1 MAETENITILRVG
14 TEEAVRNI
22 QDLKDNIVQLK
33 KDLQGLDIGSEEYS
47 KTLKELNVNQNAL
60 RDAMHYTN
68 TEGQTSEQVMNGI
81 ANAASGAGNSYNALV
96 ARMSTL
102 RKEWRSTDDIARRNE
117 LGKQIKDINKQ
128 LKDLDASTGSF
139 KRNVGDYEGALKRTA
154 EGFQVTAGSAS
165 AAIGPVKGV
174 ANGFKALFKTPLGAV
189 LGLIAA
195 ALYKVVNGLKSSEEN
210 ANRAALAMSGFAGAG
225 DLLKG
230 VMQTLGNAIGWVA
243 EKLNDLLLKV
253 FPKLQE
259 AANLRASIAEK
270 EISLAKEVRKAT
282 VENAKDELAASRLRN
297 EAADSEN
304 KSIEE
309 RRKALKDAIALQE
322 RISDREVKIAEK
334 EFEIAKERAKTS
346 QNSKEE
352 NDALAQA
359 EAKVYQAKERRYTTT
374 YRLQRQLI
382 ALDKEEAAAEQQK
395 LREKQAAEQKA
406 IQTNIDYWKER
417 LKTQKNGSFEEY
429 TTELTILSAET
440 ELKKA
445 QARARITDKEELN
458 AVLLQLDK
466 TYLASTLLLA
476 DQYASKQIES
486 ERQSLENRMNT
497 YAQGS
502 YEYLNAQI
510 ELRKFEYDTLA
521 QLDKEND
528 EQFYARKLAADK
540 AYTDAKRALL
550 DKQVQD
556 MQWASN
562 SASSIIGSIAD
573 IYESVNAED
582 EKAAQQT
589 KGLRIAGAIIDTI
602 SGAVAAFTSAQSI
615 PPPAGQI
622 IGAANAAAVTAAG
635 IAQIAKI
642 RSTNVSRTSSANTS
656 LSGFSTPTVSTSVPQ
671 TTIVRGAQ
679 DQALLNQMAQPS
691 RVYILQSDIEAAGKA
706 SKARIS
712 DTTFE

>member
-96 ARMSTL
+96 AQMKSL
-102 RKEWRSTDDIARRNE
+102 REQWRATDDVARRNE
-117 LGKQIKDINKQ
+117 LGKQINDVNDK
-128 LKDLDASTGSF
+128 LKALDASTGSF
-139 KRNVGDYEGALKRTA
+139 KRNVGDYENSIRNAAGAFSA
-154 EGFQVTAGSAS
+154 MGSGAAG
-165 AAIGPVKGV
+165 AIGPL
-174 ANGFKALFKTPLGAV
+174 NGISGAFKALLAHPIVAV
-189 LGLIAA
+189 LGLIVAA
-195 ALYKVVNGLKSSEEN
+195 FAKLTSAAKSTEDGLNGLAYS
-210 ANRAALAMSGFAGAG
+210 MSTFQGAG
-225 DLLKG
+225 DLFTNL
-230 VMQTLGNAIGWVA
+230 MQNMGNAVSWVA
-243 EKLNDLLLKV
+243 EKIGHLAEKV
-253 FPKLQE
+253 FPFLQE
-259 AANLRASIAEK
+259 AAEKRRELASME
-270 EISLAKEVRKAT
+270 AT
-282 VENAKDELAASRLRN
+282 YYKNRRFYMVENANL
-297 EAADSEN
+297 EAEISEA
-304 KSIEE
+304 
-309 RRKALKDAIALQE
+309 RFKAVDTENYTQ
-322 RISDREVKIAEK
+322 
-334 EFEIAKERAKTS
+334 KERAKFLQDAMKAQEQILKNQEDLALQELSIARQRASLSGSDT
-346 QNSKEE
+346 KEL
-352 NDALAQA
+352 DAVAQA
-359 EAKVYQAKERRYTTT
+359 EANLARIRSQNAQTMR
-374 YRLQRQLI
+374 RLQRELNTLQKETSKSNTEAVQKEVLDTEAALKAGEKARADQFDKRQKENAEIAELI
-382 ALDKEEAAAEQQK
+382 ASDSEALAAEIDAIWDGQVESDRRAADEAEK
-395 LREKQAAEQKA
+395 LKESRKQA
-406 IQTNIDYWKER
+406 
-417 LKTQKNGSFEEY
+417 
-429 TTELTILSAET
+429 LTAAVSAT
-440 ELKKA
+440 
-445 QARARITDKEELN
+445 
-458 AVLLQLDK
+458 
-466 TYLASTLLLA
+466 
-476 DQYASKQIES
+476 
-486 ERQSLENRMNT
+486 
-497 YAQGS
+497 
-502 YEYLNAQI
+502 
-510 ELRKFEYDTLA
+510 
-521 QLDKEND
+521 
-528 EQFYARKLAADK
+528 
-540 AYTDAKRALL
+540 
-550 DKQVQD
+550 
-556 MQWASN
+556 
-562 SASSIIGSIAD
+562 SSILGSVAD

>member
-96 ARMSTL
+96 AQMKSL
-102 RKEWRSTDDIARRNE
+102 REQWRATDDVARRNE
-117 LGKQIKDINKQ
+117 LGKQINDVNNK
-128 LKDLDASTGSF
+128 LKALDASTGSF
-139 KRNVGDYEGALKRTA
+139 KRNVGDYENSIRNAAGAFSA
-154 EGFQVTAGSAS
+154 MGSGAAG
-165 AAIGPVKGV
+165 AIGPI
-174 ANGFKALFKTPLGAV
+174 NGISGAFKALLAHPIVAV
-189 LGLIAA
+189 LGLIVAA
-195 ALYKVVNGLKSSEEN
+195 FAKLTSAAKSTEDGLNGLAYS
-210 ANRAALAMSGFAGAG
+210 MSTFQGAG
-225 DLLKG
+225 DLFTNL
-230 VMQTLGNAIGWVA
+230 MQNMGSAVSWVA
-243 EKLNDLLLKV
+243 EKIGTLAEKV
-253 FPKLQE
+253 FPFLQE
-259 AANLRASIAEK
+259 AAEKRRELASME
-270 EISLAKEVRKAT
+270 AT
-282 VENAKDELAASRLRN
+282 YYKNRRFYMVENANL
-297 EAADSEN
+297 EAEISEA
-304 KSIEE
+304 
-309 RRKALKDAIALQE
+309 RFKAVDTENYTQ
-322 RISDREVKIAEK
+322 
-334 EFEIAKERAKTS
+334 KERAKFLQDAMKAQEQILKNQEDLALQELSIARQRASLTGS
-346 QNSKEE
+346 DTKEL
-352 NDALAQA
+352 DSVAQA
-359 EAKVYQAKERRYTTT
+359 EANLARIRTQNAQTMR
-374 YRLQRQLI
+374 RLQRELNTLQRETSKSNTEAVQKEVLDTEAALKAGEKARADQFDKRQKENAEIAALI
-382 ALDKEEAAAEQQK
+382 ASDSEALAAGIDAMWDAQVEADRRAADEAEKLKEQ
-395 LREKQAAEQKA
+395 RKQA
-406 IQTNIDYWKER
+406 
-417 LKTQKNGSFEEY
+417 
-429 TTELTILSAET
+429 LTAAVSAT
-440 ELKKA
+440 
-445 QARARITDKEELN
+445 
-458 AVLLQLDK
+458 
-466 TYLASTLLLA
+466 
-476 DQYASKQIES
+476 
-486 ERQSLENRMNT
+486 
-497 YAQGS
+497 
-502 YEYLNAQI
+502 
-510 ELRKFEYDTLA
+510 
-521 QLDKEND
+521 
-528 EQFYARKLAADK
+528 
-540 AYTDAKRALL
+540 
-550 DKQVQD
+550 
-556 MQWASN
+556 
-562 SASSIIGSIAD
+562 SSILGSVAD

-679 DQALLNQMAQPS
+679 DETLLNQMAQPS

>member
-96 ARMSTL
+96 AQMKSL
-102 RKEWRSTDDIARRNE
+102 REQWRATDDVARRNE
-117 LGKQIKDINKQ
+117 LGKQINDVNQK

-139 KRNVGDYEGALKRTA
+139 KRNVGDYENSIRNAAGAFSA
-154 EGFQVTAGSAS
+154 MGSGAAG
-165 AAIGPVKGV
+165 AIGPI
-174 ANGFKALFKTPLGAV
+174 NGISGAFKALLAHPIVAV
-189 LGLIAA
+189 LGLIVAA
-195 ALYKVVNGLKSSEEN
+195 FAKLTSAAKSTEDGLNGLAYS
-210 ANRAALAMSGFAGAG
+210 MSTFQGAG
-225 DLLKG
+225 DLFTNL
-230 VMQTLGNAIGWVA
+230 MQNMGNAVSWVA
-243 EKLNDLLLKV
+243 EKIGTLAEKV
-253 FPKLQE
+253 FPFLQE
-259 AANLRASIAEK
+259 AAEKRRELASME
-270 EISLAKEVRKAT
+270 AT
-282 VENAKDELAASRLRN
+282 YYKNRRFYMVENANL
-297 EAADSEN
+297 EAEISEA
-304 KSIEE
+304 
-309 RRKALKDAIALQE
+309 RFKAVDTENYTQ
-322 RISDREVKIAEK
+322 
-334 EFEIAKERAKTS
+334 KERAKFLQDAMKAQEQILKNQEDLALQELSIARQRASLTGS
-346 QNSKEE
+346 DTKEL
-352 NDALAQA
+352 DAVAQA
-359 EAKVYQAKERRYTTT
+359 EANLARIRSQNAQTMR
-374 YRLQRQLI
+374 RLQRELNTLQKETSKSNTEAVQKEVLDTEAALKAGEKARADQFDKRQKENAEIAELI
-382 ALDKEEAAAEQQK
+382 ASDSEALTAEIDAMWDAQVEADRRAADEAEKLKEQ
-395 LREKQAAEQKA
+395 RKQA
-406 IQTNIDYWKER
+406 
-417 LKTQKNGSFEEY
+417 
-429 TTELTILSAET
+429 LTAAVSAT
-440 ELKKA
+440 
-445 QARARITDKEELN
+445 
-458 AVLLQLDK
+458 
-466 TYLASTLLLA
+466 
-476 DQYASKQIES
+476 
-486 ERQSLENRMNT
+486 
-497 YAQGS
+497 
-502 YEYLNAQI
+502 
-510 ELRKFEYDTLA
+510 
-521 QLDKEND
+521 
-528 EQFYARKLAADK
+528 
-540 AYTDAKRALL
+540 
-550 DKQVQD
+550 
-556 MQWASN
+556 
-562 SASSIIGSIAD
+562 SSILGSVAD